1 MHLLTAS
8 LALITFIMNI
18 RFPCN
23 LSYILFSFSPVNIY
37 SFMSCNIDVS
47 AMLTSSMQLTS
58 LLSCLDPDISL
69 GCGGSPHA
77 AGSTPHHFLPR
88 RTVVAAAQCRLLS
101 CSGRPA
107 PQLRTTACHH
117 SRSRTQPLP
126 PQTAHSKG
134 LTPNQ
139 FQTCSGSFFM
149 VWATNVPVLQG
160 AKILSVMRSLEICA
174 NSAVVH
180 IGPP

>member
-1 MHLLTAS
+1 
-8 LALITFIMNI
+8 
-18 RFPCN
+18 
-23 LSYILFSFSPVNIY
+23 
-37 SFMSCNIDVS
+37 MSCNIDVS

-58 LLSCLDPDISL
+58 LLSCPRSGSRHLP
-69 GCGGSPHA
+69 GMQWGGSPHA